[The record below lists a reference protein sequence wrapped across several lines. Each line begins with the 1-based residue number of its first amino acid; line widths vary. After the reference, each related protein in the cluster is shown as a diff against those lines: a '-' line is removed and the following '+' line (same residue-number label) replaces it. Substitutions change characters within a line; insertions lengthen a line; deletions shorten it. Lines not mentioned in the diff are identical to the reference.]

1 MSATPAQVANDLDA
15 QAAFFDKR
23 EADLAQACR
32 DCARAIRAMLHDGK
46 IDGRTYTGV
55 QTRML
60 NMEHRH
66 RSRPDTQ
73 ISKSITRGLCT
84 LQVMHGQ
91 LVKGA
96 LNDRAS

>member
-32 DCARAIRAMLHDGK
+32 DCARAIRAMLNDGK

-55 QTRML
+55 HTRMM
-60 NMEHRH
+60 NMEARY
-66 RSRPDTQ
+66 RARRDTQ
-73 ISKSITRGLCT
+73 IAKSITRGLT
-84 LQVMHGQ
+84 NLQVMHGQ

-96 LNDRAS
+96 QNDRAS